1 MGSQAPAA
9 LAPAFA
15 SAARAQKLPKV
26 ELLYSPFADCAP
38 FFVAREL
45 GLFRDFG
52 VEVTLSP
59 KGGTAETIQLLASGN
74 TEAGADDSGGSP

>member
-1 MGSQAPAA
+1 
-9 LAPAFA
+9 
-15 SAARAQKLPKV
+15 
-26 ELLYSPFADCAP
+26 
-38 FFVAREL
+38 
-45 GLFRDFG
+45 LFRDFG